1 MLVDPFESR
10 MMQGLEIFNEV
21 CTLALTYVLIC
32 LTDAN
37 QAVAYTVNY
46 YDYAFMFGMATNL
59 AVHVFLL
66 IKESALS
73 IKDSIKAKLCK
84 PKAKPVSVKG
94 ESYAVEV
101 SAITQIQGGQ
111 KRLKIEEGGSALK
124 L

>member
-1 MLVDPFESR
+1 
-10 MMQGLEIFNEV
+10 MQGLEIFNEV
-21 CTLALTYVLIC
+21 CTLALTYVLIS

-37 QAVAYTVNY
+37 QSVALTVNY

-66 IKESALS
+66 IKGSALS

-84 PKAKPVSVKG
+84 PKAEPISVKG
-94 ESYAVEV
+94 ESYAVDGV
-101 SAITQIQGGQ
+101 NAITQVQGGQ